1 MTPACPTSP
10 IASSRFRTGR
20 SSARPRPRRHG
31 EQTSDSVGSLLRGD
45 FPFFGFDR
53 LPEFLKRVAEV
64 LDQTRLRRAVGQ
76 LLDQLQETF
85 HLWNLAVFHDQEF
98 LLIQGGGEELVSH
111 GGDRRLSGP
120 KAQELVQVESEAKD
134 NRQDDEEEEQKDF
147 HFIEPKLRE
156 LLPQDQRED
165 AVERQDR
172 EDDPED
178 AHTQVPAVQPL
189 RGSDLLTL
197 GAHSGPQVDD
207 ITREGIF
214 PAVAKQTRQVS
225 LATAAARIPTW
236 RTARQSATLRG
247 SLLLH
252 VPRALELNRLLA
264 GAVHLRDQ
272 IDRVLEI
279 AVVRGNPPET
289 EHDEGDRDGQGERP
303 AGHRAGGVLNR
314 ILNSRHEHEE
324 ADRDAHDQEHRPQ
337 HGQDDPPSNASLGAE
352 RRGHAFP

>member
-1 MTPACPTSP
+1 MTHACPTSP

-20 SSARPRPRRHG
+20 SSARPRPRRLG

-45 FPFFGFDR
+45 LPFFGFDR
-53 LPEFLKRVAEV
+53 LPQFLERVAEV
-64 LDQTRLRRAVGQ
+64 LDQSGLRRAVGQ

-85 HLWNLAVFHDQEF
+85 HRWNMALFHDQEF
-98 LLIQGGGEELVSH
+98 LLIQGGGEELVPH
-111 GGDRRLSGP
+111 RRDGGLSGP
-120 KAQELVQVESEAKD
+120 KAQELVQVESEAED
-134 NRQDDEEEEQKDF
+134 DRQDDEEQDQKDF
-147 HFIEPKLRE
+147 DFIEPKLRE
-156 LLPQDQRED
+156 ILPQDQRED
-165 AVERQDR
+165 ADEGQDR

-197 GAHSGPQVDD
+197 GAHSGPHVAD

-214 PAVAKQTRQVS
+214 PAVPSRQANFLREPARRGCPKRPTREIIGD
-225 LATAAARIPTW
+225 AA
-236 RTARQSATLRG
+236 G

-279 AVVRGNPPET
+279 AVVRGNSPEA
-289 EHDEGDRDGQGERP
+289 EHDEGDRDGQGERS
-303 AGHRAGGVLNR
+303 AGHGAGGASNR
-314 ILNSRHEHEE
+314 ILNSWDEHEE
-324 ADRDAHDQEHRPQ
+324 SDRDAYDQEDRPQ
-337 HGQDDPPSNASLGAE
+337 HGQDDPPSNSSLRAE